1 KVAFVICEL
10 AIVFVLVD
18 LLRGSREG
26 AHWVLAYAWHPL
38 LATEATGSGHI
49 DIVGTLL
56 LVVSFAALAR
66 RWRTVAALAFG
77 LAVAVKLLPIVL
89 LPLYWKRVRVRD
101 GALAAI
107 VFGLLYIPFLQQG
120 QIPIGSLGTYVQSF
134 RFNAPVFAALER
146 VAAPQL
152 VAGLAVLIG
161 ILTAI
166 WLRRRSE
173 AWPSYA
179 FAWPMAASILCAPV
193 VYPWYLLWLLP
204 FLRPTSALPIII
216 WTVSVF
222 PTSYVRYLR
231 TTGRAW
237 RVPGWIRWVEYGAVA
252 AGATII
258 WLRRLVQP
266 AIPQC
271 STN

>member
-1 KVAFVICEL
+1 AVKLSPSHRLYGLGAIMLVTLTICSRKFSSLGAPSFIVPLAVAGVAYLL
-10 AIVFVLVD
+10 AIREFLSTQILPKRVVVIGLVLAAVWHALLLL
-18 LLRGSREG
+18 LLRLLRSRREG
-26 AHWVLAYAWHPL
+26 AHWVIAYAWHPL
-38 LATEATGSGHI
+38 LATEVAGSGHI
-49 DIVGTLL
+49 DIVGALL
-56 LVVSFAALAR
+56 LVVSFAALVR

-89 LPLYWKRVRVRD
+89 PPLYWKRVRVRD

-107 VFGLLYIPFLQQG
+107 VCGLLYMPFLQRG

-146 VAAPQL
+146 VVAPQL

-161 ILTAI
+161 ILTAS

-193 VYPWYLLWLLP
+193 VYPWYMLWL
-204 FLRPTSALPIII
+204 
-216 WTVSVF
+216 
-222 PTSYVRYLR
+222 
-231 TTGRAW
+231 
-237 RVPGWIRWVEYGAVA
+237 
-252 AGATII
+252 
-258 WLRRLVQP
+258 
-266 AIPQC
+266 
-271 STN
+271 